1 MRALAILAAVIA
13 MSGCSQPGTPGSGYE
28 GGSNVPIA
36 DTLITTDA
44 QEYRPG
50 DLITIRLT
58 NRLGRSI
65 GYNLC
70 RSRVERLDV
79 ENGEWGAAVRS
90 LAEMCTAE
98 IRTLGPGQAVTYS
111 FRLTVNLRRPGRF
124 RVSTD
129 LDDRQARTRLI
140 AVSNTFFLAG
150 SDD

>member
-1 MRALAILAAVIA
+1 MRALAVLAAVIA
-13 MSGCSQPGTPGSGYE
+13 MSGCSQPGTSGYGYE
-28 GGSNVPIA
+28 GASNVPIVEK
-36 DTLITTDA
+36 LITTDA
-44 QEYRPG
+44 EEYRTG
-50 DLITIRLT
+50 GLVTVRLT

-79 ENGEWGAAVRS
+79 ESGEWGAAVRS

-111 FRLTVNLRRPGRF
+111 FKLTVKPQPGRF

-129 LDDRQARTRLI
+129 LDDLQARSRLI
-140 AVSNTFFLAG
+140 AVSNIFRLAG
-150 SDD
+150 SGD